1 MFISMKTI
9 LNIGILISSIGFV
22 YLIHQT
28 TEDLFTKPY
37 YSNDYVEFDKW
48 SIVHVLSTT
57 SLALYYPYPLSISSY
72 LSFVLG
78 WEFIENYFLPF
89 WNPFLVP
96 LLVPFWPII
105 GSRISSTFERVLDSI
120 LTWPRKSPGRPQKPS
135 QEAPEDPSCDDGKS
149 KRLKRGILEDKG
161 PPRSRS

>member
-1 MFISMKTI
+1 MLFISMKTI

-89 WNPFLVP
+89 WNPFFYFCIESKQNIRGDLTASIP
-96 LLVPFWPII
+96 GLLILI
-105 GSRISSTFERVLDSI
+105 TNQYKNKIS
-120 LTWPRKSPGRPQKPS
+120 
-135 QEAPEDPSCDDGKS
+135 
-149 KRLKRGILEDKG
+149 
-161 PPRSRS
+161 

>member
-1 MFISMKTI
+1 MLFISMKTI
-9 LNIGILISSIGFV
+9 LNIGILISSFGFV

-57 SLALYYPYPLSISSY
+57 SLALYYPYPLSISNY

-89 WNPFLVP
+89 WNPFLYFCIESKQNIRGDLIAAIP
-96 LLVPFWPII
+96 GLLILI
-105 GSRISSTFERVLDSI
+105 TNQYKNKIS
-120 LTWPRKSPGRPQKPS
+120 
-135 QEAPEDPSCDDGKS
+135 
-149 KRLKRGILEDKG
+149 
-161 PPRSRS
+161 